1 MLQEASLRYALLLT
15 LGTALS
21 VGAIGAI
28 AQTPAKPVAAARPAA
43 APKYDPTK
51 PYPTYSAPRL
61 KIGQPDLQGT
71 WSNSTLT
78 KMTRPAG
85 VSNLVYT
92 EAEVAKLEQDMVQ
105 EIDEGN
111 APTAKDAP
119 AEYVIPKNIKPE
131 YLAGGGATGGY
142 NRFWLDPGNTVMR
155 VNGQP
160 RSSLFTTPNG
170 QAPGRK
176 PGATTAPAPEP
187 AAYLKLLGPSPVP
200 RGGAFDN
207 PESRN
212 SERCILSFGRNGG
225 PPMFANGFYNNNYQ
239 IVQSPDAVVIVTE
252 MVHDARI
259 VRLNAKHRTD
269 DLRPYFGDSIGWF
282 EGDTLVVETTNI
294 PQDQQFM
301 GSWKTLKVTEKFRR
315 AADDRLYY
323 SFTIEDPTLWN
334 EPWGGEYEFHAL
346 GGPMYEYAC
355 HEGNYAL
362 HGVLAGARVQDAKT
376 AAAAAAAATAAET
389 DKAKAATKPAAKPA
403 KGGH

>member
-1 MLQEASLRYALLLT
+1 LRYALVLA

-21 VGAIGAI
+21 VGAVATF
-28 AQTPAKPVAAARPAA
+28 AQTPAKPAAAQA

-51 PYPTYSAPRL
+51 PYPAYTAPRL

-85 VSNLVYT
+85 VTSLVYSD
-92 EAEVAKLEQDMVQ
+92 AEVKQLEQAMVQ
-105 EIDEGN
+105 EIEEGQE
-111 APTAKDAP
+111 PTAKDAP

-155 VNGQP
+155 VNGEP
-160 RSSLFTTPNG
+160 RTSLFTTPD
-170 QAPGRK
+170 GRVPARK
-176 PGATTAPAPEP
+176 AGAKTEPAPEP
-187 AAYLKLLGPSPVP
+187 AAFIKLLGPSPIP

-207 PESRN
+207 PESRS
-212 SERCILSFGRNGG
+212 SERCIVSFGRNGG

-239 IVQSPDAVVIVTE
+239 IVQSKDAVVIDTE

-269 DLRPYFGDSIGWF
+269 GLRPYFGDSIGWF

-301 GSWKTLKVTEKFRR
+301 GSWKDLKVTERFKRV
-315 AADDRLYY
+315 ADDRLYY
-323 SFTIEDPTLWN
+323 SFTVEDPTLWDK
-334 EPWGGEYEFHAL
+334 PWGGEYEFHPV
-346 GGPMYEYAC
+346 GGPLYEYAC

-362 HGVLAGARVQDAKT
+362 HGVLAGARVDDARK
-376 AAAAAAAATAAET
+376 AAAEAE
-389 DKAKAATKPAAKPA
+389 KAKAGAKPAAKPI
-403 KGGH
+403 KGR